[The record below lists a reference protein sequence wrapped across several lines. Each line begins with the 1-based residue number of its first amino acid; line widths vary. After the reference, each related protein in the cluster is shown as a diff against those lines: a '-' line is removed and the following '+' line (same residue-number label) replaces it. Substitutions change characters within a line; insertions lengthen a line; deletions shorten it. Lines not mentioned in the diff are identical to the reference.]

1 MTVQIYYT
9 ESDIKVLS
17 TEDDCNS
24 RKHVK
29 TYIFCP
35 VIKSNHKLR
44 PVSKVHRPSQSPV
57 FQS

>member
-29 TYIFCP
+29 TYIFF
-35 VIKSNHKLR
+35 R
-44 PVSKVHRPSQSPV
+44 PIFGNQNVSCN
-57 FQS
+57 